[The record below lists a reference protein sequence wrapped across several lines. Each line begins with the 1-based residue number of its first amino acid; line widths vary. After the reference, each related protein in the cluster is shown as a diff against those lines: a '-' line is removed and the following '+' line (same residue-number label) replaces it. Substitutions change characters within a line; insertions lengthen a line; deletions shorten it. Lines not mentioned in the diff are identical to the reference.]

1 MGIAAPVCYHACS
14 GMPSVEPTSRGAGV
28 ARAHPLSLR
37 GLLLAQPE
45 ATLTRLLG
53 RRRAELDPHK
63 RLDAH
68 EQAARAL
75 ATVPRSSVEALSA
88 TAREA
93 LEALVP
99 APGWRPRR
107 ELGGGSLALV
117 EAGLALSLPLGELD
131 VLALPAAYRLQLAAP
146 RAESR
151 HAARALLATLDTETR
166 EDIALTLRGRRSS
179 LAWPLAIE
187 DALLRLETPAELDRL
202 LGEQDRAALL
212 ALSAIE
218 ARGGEVSLDE
228 YLDLCREPARW
239 SGARIP
245 RRGAAFQLVS
255 HALVLP
261 SGEGRLVMPEEVAA
275 RVGRDR
281 RATLEQ
287 KRAAAIDQTARR
299 EDEPQRAS
307 HATPRGPRAL
317 AAWLEATSL
326 EGAARSAGRGAI
338 SRAARHGAAS
348 FDQTLLLVTLAQ
360 ATPLRGH
367 TLASYGRALFSTW
380 RSGHAWDE
388 LLETPRVLDAQ
399 LETPTV
405 VLRKCALD
413 ALASLPAGRFA
424 SREQVRAAI
433 ESDLRFDGVRSAFE
447 RGRQR
452 RGAAWVTELA
462 VAIDRLLDVSLPA
475 LGLVDVAP
483 DGSMRA
489 SMRALMGEGGID
501 EGGAEPPTAPAF
513 TADRIRFAPTTPIE
527 LLGALAGTVD
537 AVADDAALVVRLEPT
552 RVPLDVRDRWLAAL
566 DRAGHPDVP
575 SLASQCVQPRGRARA
590 QRASLLVTLPT
601 RELADEVRAAPSI
614 QRHLVDPQ
622 PDGPFLLFDED
633 ASRAA
638 IVRALGRLGVTVEL
652 APRAEPAPRGRRRI
666 R

>member
-1 MGIAAPVCYHACS
+1 MGIAAAVCYHACS

-28 ARAHPLSLR
+28 TRAHPLSLR
-37 GLLLAQPE
+37 GLLAAQPE
-45 ATLTRLLG
+45 ATLGRLLA
-53 RRRAELDPHK
+53 RRRVELDPHK
-63 RLDAH
+63 QLDPH

-75 ATVPRSSVEALSA
+75 ATVPRSSVEGLSTA
-88 TAREA
+88 AREV

-107 ELGGGSLALV
+107 ELGGGGLALV
-117 EAGLALSLPLGELD
+117 EAGLALSLPLGDLD
-131 VLALPAAYRLQLAAP
+131 VLALPAAYRLQLAPP

-151 HAARALLATLDTETR
+151 HAARALLAALDSETR

-202 LGEQDRAALL
+202 LSEQDRAALL

-281 RATLEQ
+281 RATLER
-287 KRAAAIDQTARR
+287 KRAAAIDGTARR
-299 EDEPQRAS
+299 EDEPQRAA
-307 HATPRGPRAL
+307 HATPCAPRAL
-317 AAWLEATSL
+317 AAWLEASGL
-326 EGAARSAGRGAI
+326 DAKSRSAGRGAI

-367 TLASYGRALFSTW
+367 TLSSYGRALLTTW

-388 LLETPRVLDAQ
+388 LLETPRVLEVP

-405 VLRKCALD
+405 VLRACALD
-413 ALASLPAGRFA
+413 ALASLPPGRFA
-424 SREQVRAAI
+424 SRDHVRAAI
-433 ESDLRFDGVRSAFE
+433 ESDLRFDGVRTAFE
-447 RGRQR
+447 RGRHR
-452 RGAAWVTELA
+452 RGAAWVAELE
-462 VAIDRLLDVSLPA
+462 VALDRLLDVSLPA

-489 SMRALMGEGGID
+489 SVRALVEEQD
-501 EGGAEPPTAPAF
+501 LDAPTPPSF
-513 TADRIRFAPTTPIE
+513 VADRIRFAPTTPVE
-527 LLGALAGTVD
+527 LLAALAGTVD
-537 AVADDAALVVRLEPT
+537 AVADDASLVVRLEPS

-566 DRAGHPDVP
+566 DRAGHPDVGA
-575 SLASQCVQPRGRARA
+575 LATQCVQPRGRAHA

-601 RELADEVRAAPSI
+601 RELADELRASASI

-622 PDGPFLLFDED
+622 PDGPFLLFDEG

-652 APRAEPAPRGRRRI
+652 APRVEPSTRKRGKI